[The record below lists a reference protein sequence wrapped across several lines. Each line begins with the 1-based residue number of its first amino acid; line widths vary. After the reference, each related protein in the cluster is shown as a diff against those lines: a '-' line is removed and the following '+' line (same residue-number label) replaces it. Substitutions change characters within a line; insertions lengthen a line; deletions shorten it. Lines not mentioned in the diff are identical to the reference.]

1 MAITSNFQKFGV
13 TFEGAYT
20 KVASIE
26 YANSYIEHWELSED
40 TETPPVKV
48 SVKALKVQFNAQTFV
63 SSESQDKIEEKQ
75 YQFVS
80 EDGSS
85 LIGECYAYLK
95 GLPEFA
101 DAVDA

>member
-13 TFEGAYT
+13 TFEEAYT
-20 KVASIE
+20 KVVSIE

-40 TETPPVKV
+40 TQTPPVKV
-48 SVKALKVQFNAQTFV
+48 LKKALKVQFNAQTFV
-63 SSESQDKIEEKQ
+63 SSESQDKLEEKQ
-75 YQFVS
+75 YLFVS
-80 EDGSS
+80 EDGSN
-85 LIGECYAYLK
+85 LIGECYGYLK